1 MTSASVDMFTAS
13 SIMVLLLL
21 ASIYGVTEV
30 AEIYGGRNPDVLL
43 ERSQEVA
50 RYILLS
56 PGEPAGW
63 GVKTSITPMRF
74 GLAEEGSERTYCLD
88 IDKVSRLYNR
98 SLYALSYTEIW
109 EALGVDDLSF
119 RIELEPLFNVS
130 LTLSSTEDL
139 GDETLYTFH
148 IHTSM
153 EGLPLEAELRC
164 YLVVRD
170 YLDSKDSSTDES
182 GEAEVSFR
190 LPNDFNGSALLV
202 ALARTGTPIHSFG
215 VLHFSH
221 RSQSPSSNGFFVT
234 LSPLNYTLDVEAN
247 YLDEV
252 ILSTR
257 VLTYYYNFN
266 LTQAEDDKYSIP
278 RLLDPSPMILIVTGL
293 NGTEYFAEWVTYPP
307 VPLEVGADTALE
319 CTVSGFSSLTY
330 TVEVAGVL
338 YRLRISL
345 RGPGT

>member
-21 ASIYGVTEV
+21 ASIYSVTEV
-30 AEIYGGRNPDVLL
+30 AEIYWGRNPEGLL
-43 ERSQEVA
+43 ERSREVA

-56 PGEPAGW
+56 SGEPGGW
-63 GVKTSITPMRF
+63 GVETSITPTRF

-88 IDKVSRLYNR
+88 IDKISRLYNR
-98 SLYALSYTEIW
+98 SLYALSYAEIW

-119 RIELEPLFNVS
+119 RIELEPLFNVFLILAS
-130 LTLSSTEDL
+130 AGDL

-153 EGLPLEAELRC
+153 GGLPLQTELRC

-170 YLDSKDSSTDES
+170 YLDSEDSLTNGS
-182 GEAEVSFR
+182 GEGEVSFT
-190 LPNDFNGSALLV
+190 LPNDLNGSALLV

-215 VLHFSH
+215 VLHFGH
-221 RSQSPSSNGFFVT
+221 RSQSPSPNGFFVT
-234 LSPLNYTLDVEAN
+234 LSPLNYTLNVEAN
-247 YLDEV
+247 YPDEV
-252 ILSTR
+252 FLSTR

-278 RLLDPSPMILIVTGL
+278 PLLDPSPMILIVTGL
-293 NGTEYFAEWVTYPP
+293 NGTEYFADWVTYPP
-307 VPLEVGADTALE
+307 VPLEVGANTALE
-319 CTVSGFSSLTY
+319 YTVSGFSSLTY
-330 TVEVAGVL
+330 IVEVAGVL

-345 RGPGT
+345 RGVGT